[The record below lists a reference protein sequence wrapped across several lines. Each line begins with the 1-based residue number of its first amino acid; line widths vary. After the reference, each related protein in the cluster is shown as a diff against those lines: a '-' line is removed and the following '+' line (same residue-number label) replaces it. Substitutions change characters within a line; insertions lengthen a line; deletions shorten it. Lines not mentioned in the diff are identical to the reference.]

1 MGILITAAIT
11 QKSSKLKLRRHNA
24 IRHTNHHRSRGVDLP
39 PLPPGSQPVLSTRSA
54 RRDTTGSRR
63 FRAVRWPQE
72 QLYHHL
78 ERHRGGPVDDDE
90 DEQEQEQEQEDWAWS
105 LVRGDARIASLT
117 RQAEEIRTRLEL
129 EMAAPNQTGPV
140 IESGSTH
147 LRPHMREIGT
157 RAVLGHDGTQ
167 AYSTFPTPPRP
178 RLGQPQHYQ
187 QEPAQS
193 MVVTVNPRPL
203 DTSMGHSRSENYTL
217 RSM

>member
-11 QKSSKLKLRRHNA
+11 QKCSKLKLRRHNA
-24 IRHTNHHRSRGVDLP
+24 IRRTNHHRSRGIDLP
-39 PLPPGSQPVLSTRSA
+39 PLPPPPGSQPILSTRSA
-54 RRDTTGSRR
+54 RRDTTGSRL
-63 FRAVRWPQE
+63 FRVVRWPQE
-72 QLYHHL
+72 QLDHHL

-90 DEQEQEQEQEDWAWS
+90 EEEEQEDWAWS
-105 LVRGDARIASLT
+105 LIRGDARIASLT

-157 RAVLGHDGTQ
+157 RDMLERDGTQ

-193 MVVTVNPRPL
+193 MIVTVNPRPL
-203 DTSMGHSRSENYTL
+203 DTSMGHSRSENNTL